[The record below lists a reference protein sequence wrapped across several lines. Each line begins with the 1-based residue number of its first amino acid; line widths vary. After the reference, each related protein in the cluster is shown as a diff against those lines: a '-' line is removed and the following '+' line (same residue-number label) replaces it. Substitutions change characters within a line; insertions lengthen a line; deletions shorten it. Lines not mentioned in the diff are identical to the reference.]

1 MSLEPKT
8 DSVKHSFYDDVMAM
22 FLGTGLVALGLVFY
36 AKAMLSTGS
45 TAGIAFL
52 IHYESGIGFGLLF
65 FIINIPFY
73 IFALLRMGIKFTIK
87 SFIAVSM
94 VSLFTMIFP
103 QYLMIDNI
111 NPLFAVIVGGGLMG
125 MGVLSLFRHRAS
137 MGGINLLALY
147 LQDNYGVRAGYFQLV
162 VDGLVLGAALF
173 VLDFDK
179 VILSMLG
186 ALILNLVVALNHK
199 TGRYMG
205 VS

>member
-1 MSLEPKT
+1 MSLEPKAE
-8 DSVKHSFYDDVMAM
+8 SVKHSFYDDVMAM

-73 IFALLRMGIKFTIK
+73 VFALLRMGIKFTIK

-94 VSLFTMIFP
+94 VSFFTMIFP
-103 QYLMIDNI
+103 DYLMIDNI
-111 NPLFAVIVGGGLMG
+111 NPIFAVIVGGGLMG

-147 LQDNYGVRAGYFQLV
+147 LQDTYGVRAGYFQLV
-162 VDGLVLGAALF
+162 VDVLVLGAALF

-179 VILSMLG
+179 VVLSMLG